1 MTNLKEDA
9 EYFISKQKKYDV
21 SEQEISA
28 LVAEI
33 TEITKYEIT
42 KSFLISHRRQF
53 VSIKDEINNLAGD
66 NKDEIARIKSAFYI
80 ANEKR
85 FLSELIVDESKK
97 EFVLSLHE
105 NKEPTLNEQLISFA
119 FLSCTSS
126 LLDFK
131 NGYTVS
137 SIESMALSSELLGM
151 YQGRKDSKE
160 EDDSLKKIIQ
170 NRASNMRHTENR
182 AMRDS
187 VTQYY
192 KDNREALGKKD
203 EAAFKLA
210 EKFTPYAFSTIR
222 DWIKNV

>member
-9 EYFISKQKKYDV
+9 EYFISKQKKYEV

-28 LVAEI
+28 LVAET

-42 KSFLISHRRQF
+42 KAFLISNKRQF
-53 VSIKDEINNLAGD
+53 ISIRDEISELAGD
-66 NKDEIARIKSAFYI
+66 NKDEMARIMSAFYI

-85 FLSELIVDESKK
+85 FLSELIKDESKK
-97 EFVLSLHE
+97 EIVLSLHK

-119 FLSCTSS
+119 FMSCASS

-131 NGYTVS
+131 NGDTVS

-187 VTQYY
+187 VIQYY
-192 KDNREALGKKD
+192 KGHL
-203 EAAFKLA
+203 
-210 EKFTPYAFSTIR
+210 
-222 DWIKNV
+222 